1 MRSLLKTRN
10 YIVIK
15 NIKELKDA
23 FSCDLC
29 RFIIMEDK
37 NAIFIWIKNHGK
49 WIKETFVA
57 FGEYKEKDLET
68 TGKKAY
74 QDFYYYCGKEEVDK
88 MKTILRPIEVWE
100 SEEQLHWYNFE
111 YANTKIYEDIYVF
124 DANSA
129 FTYGVMQLPAGFE
142 KLKEYMLSLYE
153 KKEFSTNSI
162 TRSRYKNLQNFLI
175 GYFARVKGFVA
186 VRSKVIEESNR
197 NILLRMAEI
206 NKKGG
211 TVYLS
216 NTDSII
222 TNKIGADIMQR
233 HIGTEVG
240 KFKLENKVNRFY
252 YKSSNA
258 YQLGDKVKY
267 SGVGYYSR
275 KHTDFFKDQTATQR
289 GSLIEPFDFILEP
302 SSDEYLKLCRVKFGQ
317 IEVTVINGI
326 GEEVKR
332 EYYSIGE

>member
-1 MRSLLKTRN
+1 MKNLLGTRN

-15 NIKELKDA
+15 STKELKNA

-37 NAIFIWIKNHGK
+37 NVIFIWIKNHGK
-49 WIKETFVA
+49 WIKKAFVA
-57 FGEYKEKDLET
+57 FGEYKEKDIEI
-68 TGKKAY
+68 TGRRAY
-74 QDFYYYCGKEEVDK
+74 QDFYYYCGKEEVER
-88 MKTILRPIEVWE
+88 MKTVLRPIELWE

-111 YANTKIYEDIYVF
+111 YANTKIYKDIYVF

-129 FTYGVMQLPAGFE
+129 FTYGVTQLPAGFE
-142 KLKEYMLSLYE
+142 KLKEYMLALYR
-153 KKEFSTNSI
+153 KKELSVNSI
-162 TRSRYKNLQNFLI
+162 TRSKYKNLQNFLI
-175 GYFARVKGFVA
+175 GYFARVKGFIS
-186 VRSKVIEESNR
+186 VRSKIIEESNK
-197 NILLRMAEI
+197 NILLKMAEI
-206 NKKGG
+206 NKNGG

-222 TNKIGADIMQR
+222 TDKIGSDVIQR
-233 HIGTEVG
+233 YVGKEVG
-240 KFKLENKVNRFY
+240 KFKLENKVNRLY

-275 KHTDFFKDQTATQR
+275 QNIDFFKGYNATQS
-289 GSLIEPFDFILEP
+289 GNLIEPFDFILEP
-302 SSDEYLKLCRVKFGQ
+302 SDNSCLKLCKVRFGQ
-317 IEVTVINGI
+317 IEVIVINSI

-332 EYYSIGE
+332 EYYSMGE